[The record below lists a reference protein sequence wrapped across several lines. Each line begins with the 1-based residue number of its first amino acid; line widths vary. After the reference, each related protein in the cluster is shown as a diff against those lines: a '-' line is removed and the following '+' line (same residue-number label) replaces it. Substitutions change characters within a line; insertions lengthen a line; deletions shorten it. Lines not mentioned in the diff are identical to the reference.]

1 MGWRYGSRGRRKG
14 SWKEYSGSKFSVTVL
29 APMPGVAQY
38 PSASVVLLLRRVC
51 KTWQQDQRG
60 KPHVS
65 LADARQTQ
73 VVGNW
78 EGKKIRGNL
87 CKTPVVSNSVVS
99 PHLQVVS
106 KIGERTSPPP
116 DW

>member
-1 MGWRYGSRGRRKG
+1 M
-14 SWKEYSGSKFSVTVL
+14 
-29 APMPGVAQY
+29 
-38 PSASVVLLLRRVC
+38 C

-60 KPHVS
+60 KPHVG

-78 EGKKIRGNL
+78 EGKKKIRGNL
-87 CKTPVVSNSVVS
+87 CKTPVVSNSEVS

-106 KIGERTSPPP
+106 KIGERISPPDFQGTG
-116 DW
+116 DWKPSFFRLNLELSL